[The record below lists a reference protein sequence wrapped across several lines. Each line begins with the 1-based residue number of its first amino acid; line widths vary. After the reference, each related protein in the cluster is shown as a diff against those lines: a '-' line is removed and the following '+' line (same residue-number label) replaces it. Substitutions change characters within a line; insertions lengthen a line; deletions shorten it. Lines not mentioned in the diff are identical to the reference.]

1 MVKVSEKERRN
12 THEAVMRSGSREKER
27 VPGRR
32 YGPSSKNEANQRPS
46 VCKRQLFVTLRGKF
60 LTLRVLKNEKPPS
73 AFVRNTQ
80 THTTRI
86 QCVFVV
92 LEETNVIDNINHI
105 ELK

>member
-1 MVKVSEKERRN
+1 
-12 THEAVMRSGSREKER
+12 MRSGSREKER

-32 YGPSSKNEANQRPS
+32 RYGPSSKNEANQCPS
-46 VCKRQLFVTLRGKF
+46 VCKRQFVMLRGKF

-73 AFVRNTQ
+73 AFVRNGNTD
-80 THTTRI
+80 THTTRM